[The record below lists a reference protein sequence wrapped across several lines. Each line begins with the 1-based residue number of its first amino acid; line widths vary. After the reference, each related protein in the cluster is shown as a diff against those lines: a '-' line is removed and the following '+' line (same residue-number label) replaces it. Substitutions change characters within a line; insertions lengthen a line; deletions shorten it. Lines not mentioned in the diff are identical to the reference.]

1 VSSPFYSTELV
12 RRLGMKDARLPI
24 IGKDAQ
30 PVILLG
36 DFSQGVVNDP
46 LEARA
51 FCGSA
56 IGAFTAIELF
66 AAAPLVI
73 EQLSALGGSPIRI
86 DVLATSTI
94 GPPGPVANVPI
105 LQCGGVP
112 AVSKVRTGGSV
123 ALSGTA
129 QTWGS
134 TGLAP
139 ALRIFVPSGSA
150 FVIQAPGAVAFSLL
164 WRELS
169 QAGPQ

>member
-1 VSSPFYSTELV
+1 MSQPFYSTELM
-12 RRLGMKDARLPI
+12 RRLGLKDQRLPI

-56 IGAFTAIELF
+56 NGAFTAIELF
-66 AAAPLVI
+66 ATVPLVI
-73 EQLSALGGSPIRI
+73 EQLSALGGAPILV
-86 DVLATSTI
+86 DVLPQSTI
-94 GPPGPVANVPI
+94 GPPGPVVDVPV
-105 LQCGGVP
+105 LQCGGVL
-112 AVSKVRTGGSV
+112 AQSKVRTGGSV
-123 ALSGTA
+123 ALSASA

-134 TGLAP
+134 TGLSP
-139 ALRIFVPSGSA
+139 QLRIFVASGSA